1 MRLSILSQPLSYTLL
16 RLHQDQASFG
26 VPDDPTEI
34 TQSSHLMSR
43 LKSSV
48 AHWGHPVL
56 LPILLLQNCM
66 SRSNLFAWNL
76 DDQVVVLERQ
86 TGVVFAGRTALP
98 NEGNIDPENIPRNK
112 IRTLTRDM
120 HSLLTEII
128 FFKRVI
134 TWMADCARFLEKSV
148 REIGPGEVGYQD
160 ENSLRRENR
169 EILEMLESIGADARS
184 LSGLQKSLKERVQSQ
199 INVVRRLTH
208 TFSGTEQ

>member
-1 MRLSILSQPLSYTLL
+1 
-16 RLHQDQASFG
+16 
-26 VPDDPTEI
+26 
-34 TQSSHLMSR
+34 
-43 LKSSV
+43 
-48 AHWGHPVL
+48 
-56 LPILLLQNCM
+56 
-66 SRSNLFAWNL
+66 
-76 DDQVVVLERQ
+76 
-86 TGVVFAGRTALP
+86 VVFAGRTALP

-128 FFKRVI
+128 FFERVI

-148 REIGPGEVGYQD
+148 REIGPGEVGYQE

-199 INVVRRLTH
+199 INVVRPLTH